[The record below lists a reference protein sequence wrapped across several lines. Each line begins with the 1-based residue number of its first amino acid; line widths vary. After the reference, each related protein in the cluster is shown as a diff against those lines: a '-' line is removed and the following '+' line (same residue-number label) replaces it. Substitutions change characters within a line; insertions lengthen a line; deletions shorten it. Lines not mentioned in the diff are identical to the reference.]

1 MGEYNITLYGT
12 IDDPLV
18 RCKDLIVSLLGYK
31 RTTDAKW
38 FRNMTDELKSEFLV
52 QCGGLAHFTEQ
63 GVYWGLMKS

>member
-52 QCGGLAHFTEQ
+52 
-63 GVYWGLMKS
+63 